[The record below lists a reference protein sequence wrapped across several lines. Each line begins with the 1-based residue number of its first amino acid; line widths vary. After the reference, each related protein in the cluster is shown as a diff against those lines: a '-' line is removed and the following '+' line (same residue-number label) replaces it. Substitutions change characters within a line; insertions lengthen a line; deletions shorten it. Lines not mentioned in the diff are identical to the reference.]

1 LWYFYN
7 VMDNTVRGKT
17 VLLTGATGGIGLAC
31 ARDLAK
37 EGARLLVHGRNAA
50 KLDEAMEELT
60 ALGAAVQGFPADLSS
75 LQQTAVLARDTA
87 RSGPVD
93 VLINNA
99 GIGFGRDGNKR
110 ELSKDGHE
118 LRFAVNYLAPF
129 LLTEELLASS
139 LPSIAVINVASA
151 GQEALDFDDLMSER
165 GYGGV
170 RAYCRSKLALIM
182 MSFDLAALHPELQIQ
197 ALHPGTYLD
206 TGMVREAG
214 ITPLGPASQGVESIM
229 SVLTTA
235 LAGGASGRYYERTR
249 PVQAHAQSYNTAAR
263 RRLREMSLA
272 LVAPW
277 RSA

>member
-1 LWYFYN
+1 
-7 VMDNTVRGKT
+7 MSDIAKGKT

-31 ARDLAK
+31 ARALVK
-37 EGARLLVHGRNAA
+37 EGVRLLVHGRNAD
-50 KLDEAMEELT
+50 KLRGVLEELS
-60 ALGAAVQGFPADLSS
+60 ALGAEVQGFPADLSS
-75 LQQTAVLARDTA
+75 LEQTAALARDTA

-110 ELSKDGHE
+110 ELSRDGHE

-129 LLTEELLASS
+129 LLTEELLARS
-139 LPSIAVINVASA
+139 LPTIAVINVASA

-165 GYGGV
+165 GYSGV

-182 MSFDLAALHPELQIQ
+182 MSFDLAALHPELQIH

-229 SVLTTA
+229 SALTTA
-235 LAGGASGRYYERTR
+235 LAGGASGHYYDRTR
-249 PVQAHAQSYNTAAR
+249 PAQAHAQAYNTAAR

-272 LVAPW
+272 LVTPW